1 MSIRQ
6 GNNQNVADNVSADEL
21 LERNLADLFGA
32 IGRLKSYTDDIGR
45 EGLEDAMRRD
55 AVSHNF
61 GLIAHAVLG
70 LQDISGFQ
78 KYESILDR
86 WLKFSWEFT
95 WKSPEVIEWDMVWE
109 ILQGDLPLLEV
120 ELARIAAAD
129 CQ

>member
-1 MSIRQ
+1 MTTLQESKAET
-6 GNNQNVADNVSADEL
+6 ADNVSADVL
-21 LERNLADLFGA
+21 LERNMADLFGA
-32 IGRLKSYTDDIGR
+32 IGRLKSYTDDTGR

-70 LQDISGFQ
+70 LQDIAGFQ

-95 WKSPEVIEWDMVWE
+95 WKSPEVIEWDVVWE
-109 ILQGDLPLLEV
+109 TLQRDVPTLEV
-120 ELARIAAAD
+120 DLARIAEAER
-129 CQ
+129 Q